1 MTKKQGYLKA
11 LNQFDSAW
19 ILKSAKNPNKYMTKI
34 QVLLH
39 YIVLRNRG
47 VICTQSPTQPIWAG
61 LLP

>member
-47 VICTQSPTQPIWAG
+47 VICTQ
-61 LLP
+61 